1 MPTRLT
7 VFGFVVPERLLDRP
21 YVLGAAAVC
30 IATLAV
36 LEWASDL
43 DVSLG
48 VFYVMPVAIAATALN
63 HYQVIATAV
72 LCALVRDQFHPPL
85 EPIET
90 FLRFV
95 MATIAYGAA
104 GLLVLEV
111 FQNRQRMLKHYVQL
125 RLETDL
131 RRKAEQQLQ
140 ILANDSPAG
149 MITIDVEARVLGA
162 NRAAHEMFGFTGSR
176 SMIGASVARLM
187 PAFASALD
195 VSHSTHLRTS
205 ASGWATSVKGTQFP
219 VMTWF
224 STYGSGADR
233 CLAAVIV
240 DTSEEVRDR
249 EHENLENLRDYNHL
263 LAGAVSHEV
272 CNMCSAIS
280 VVASNLKRLPVMADN
295 VDFRALQ
302 TLVQGLNEVAEFE
315 LHRQRVRYERCSV
328 RKVLDQLRVVIEP
341 DWADNGGVVVW
352 NLAEDALIEV
362 QGAPHALLQ
371 TFLNVTQNSLRAV
384 EGMPE
389 RRLTVRAVREGSRVI
404 VSFIDSGCG
413 VQRPD
418 ELFHPFRSTA
428 DGAGLGLYI
437 SRALLESFSGKL
449 VYAPTEAGCRF
460 DAILR
465 IPDTTEDVAPTKID
479 EASRHANT
487 LIHSR

>member
-7 VFGFVVPERLLDRP
+7 VFGLVIPERLLSRP
-21 YVLGAAAVC
+21 YVLGLAGAC
-30 IATLAV
+30 IATLAF
-36 LEWASDL
+36 LEWISEL

-48 VFYVMPVAIAATALN
+48 VFYVLPVAIAATVLN
-63 HYQVIATAV
+63 HYQVVAVAV

-85 EPIET
+85 EPLET
-90 FLRFV
+90 FLRAL
-95 MATIAYGAA
+95 MATIAYGSA

-131 RRKAEQQLQ
+131 RRKAEQQLE

-149 MITIDVEARVLGA
+149 MVTIDANACVLGA
-162 NRAAHEMFGFTGSR
+162 NRAAHEMFGFTGGR
-176 SMIGASVARLM
+176 TMIGVDVSPLM
-187 PAFASALD
+187 PAFANALQ

-205 ASGWATSVKGTQFP
+205 AAGWATTVNGTQFP

-249 EHENLENLRDYNHL
+249 EHENLENMRDYNHL

-272 CNMCSAIS
+272 SNMCSAIS
-280 VVASNLKRLPVMADN
+280 VVASNLKRLPAMKDN
-295 VDFRALQ
+295 EDFRALR
-302 TLVQGLNEVAEFE
+302 TLVQGLNEVAQFE
-315 LHRQRVRYERCSV
+315 LHRQRVRYETCSV

-341 DWADNGGVVVW
+341 DWSDNGGVVVW
-352 NLAEDALIEV
+352 NLAEDALIDV
-362 QGAPHALLQ
+362 HGAPHALLQ

-389 RRLTVRAVREGSRVI
+389 RKLEVRAVRRDSRVVI
-404 VSFIDSGCG
+404 SFLDSGCG
-413 VQRPD
+413 VQRPED
-418 ELFHPFRSTA
+418 LFHPFRSNA

-437 SRALLESFSGKL
+437 SRALMESFSGKL
-449 VYAPTEAGCRF
+449 VFVPTETGCRF

-465 IPDTTEDVAPTKID
+465 VPEAPPTAVSTRIDAVSHADTPVHTG
-479 EASRHANT
+479 
-487 LIHSR
+487 